1 MKKEEDLEIAK
12 KEKIREVEKTLMDE
26 KQKEMKEMEDK
37 LNKVS

>member
-12 KEKIREVEKTLMDE
+12 KEKIGEVEKTLMDE